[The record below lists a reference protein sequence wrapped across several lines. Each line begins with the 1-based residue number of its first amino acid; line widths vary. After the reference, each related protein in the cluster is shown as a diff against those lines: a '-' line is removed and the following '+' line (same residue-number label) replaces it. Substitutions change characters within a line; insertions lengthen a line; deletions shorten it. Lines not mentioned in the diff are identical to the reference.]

1 MLSDLLSFSKVKV
14 LDDVFIPSCAT
25 RPSNA
30 YVEMKGLHKSNL
42 GHIVAKA

>member
-1 MLSDLLSFSKVKV
+1 MMFLFLRV
-14 LDDVFIPSCAT
+14 LQGH
-25 RPSNA
+25 PSNS